1 MNGDKAVG
9 IAGLFLLGIVV
20 IPIAA
25 LGIIAFIGM
34 AS

>member
-9 IAGLFLLGIVV
+9 IAGLFLIGIVV
-20 IPIAA
+20 VPIVA

-34 AS
+34 ST